1 MKVSLTII
9 FSCFIVTAMKSP
21 TVQSTIAGEYYLQG
35 VMETA
40 SGFKLNADSSFQ
52 FFFMYGAM
60 DRYGRGQ
67 WSVQGDS
74 VILTSTQRQT
84 HDFALEKSEKGE
96 SDSVTIRMSD
106 ANEMLSRYLLC
117 IIKGGGIEQQA
128 EFDAEGT
135 ARFAVQPLDTI
146 TILFE
151 FAPEKISRFNI
162 SQKEHH
168 HFEFRSEPWIM
179 EVFFDNFKLSYA
191 GDHLAGANPLL
202 NGSAFTYRKS
212 GY

>member
-9 FSCFIVTAMKSP
+9 FSCFITTAMKSP

-60 DRYGRGQ
+60 DRYGKGK
-67 WSVQGDS
+67 WSVQGDT
-74 VILTSTQRQT
+74 VIMTSTQQQT

-96 SDSVTIRMSD
+96 SDSITIRISD

-117 IIKGGGIEQQA
+117 VIKGG
-128 EFDAEGT
+128 
-135 ARFAVQPLDTI
+135 
-146 TILFE
+146 
-151 FAPEKISRFNI
+151 
-162 SQKEHH
+162 
-168 HFEFRSEPWIM
+168 
-179 EVFFDNFKLSYA
+179 
-191 GDHLAGANPLL
+191 
-202 NGSAFTYRKS
+202 
-212 GY
+212 